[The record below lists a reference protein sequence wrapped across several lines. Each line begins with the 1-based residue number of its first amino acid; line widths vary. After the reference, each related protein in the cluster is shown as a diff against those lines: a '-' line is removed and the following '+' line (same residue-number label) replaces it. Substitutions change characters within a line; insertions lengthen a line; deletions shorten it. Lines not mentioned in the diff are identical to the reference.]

1 MNFIPGTGT
10 RAQDMDMGHK
20 FRPNVHAKR
29 VERMLLQS
37 GFNIDSQVLNY
48 DNRVVGLI
56 ASYAAEN
63 QPDLSLSLSGYIP
76 TESSE
81 IIISGESDK
90 QVKQYG
96 VGYGP
101 KYALKYVDDSSIS
114 WLSYQLTLS
123 FLKFVHDRTGLPCQ
137 PVVNVTDDADP
148 PNPLIIG
155 VLTETNQFVRIS
167 SPEPVQRLPDG
178 TVMDIGMATATANAI
193 GVKDHHTVDMAVL
206 LDRGYNTS
214 SRSKFIRMIELEANF
229 YNVFRITA
237 RHLLNS
243 PSDFNSPEQDADTGT
258 DSISKEI
265 YDIVFSENEN
275 DNPSGS
281 SGYENKLSRVTA
293 LLRSLMQ
300 NSIQFIDYDTTA
312 LSRIETCIAPGSCD
326 GTRAYCARD
335 DDRSNSTTPCR
346 LRIPAHRL
354 MFHRDNSNPVPNRNL
369 MEPLFYSRLA
379 DELIRYP
386 RMRDFMFT
394 ERPNDYYIASRIPQ
408 VVCEDELLLTQ
419 SMIDGT
425 DSQNG
430 YFTSEANQPDVGQG
444 KQAMNINTSVFNVKR
459 KRVVETHRRNAVTDA
474 QMKTHVQTR
483 QEVVKMSAP
492 KSVLACLEPKRVPYT
507 MEVFQGVFPGDILDA
522 KIVKNGDI
530 TLALFI
536 NLLHVYNKLNIKEN
550 VAAVKQKLIET
561 YDDIFRTYS
570 TVTPMKVC
578 NLWMKSGIQMNRL
591 ARDVISGLLTIENAI
606 KSSVYTLTP
615 LDLWILSTVY
625 ELPVILYSAGHEA
638 GGNASD
644 LSARFFCNGCSGSG
658 AGSRARILY
667 SAADSESYCVI
678 GSMHSMNSFPL
689 YGIVQY
695 GDGEDKLGFAI
706 RKDDIKLSEPVAA
719 LYNKNERIADF
730 IDKWNVSSTAEPAA
744 PIATSA
750 SAKPLSAPMNLGLE
764 MAKSLPLMMRKP
776 TVPPRIEEDEEEE
789 GEDSGHE
796 AEQDE
801 QTRLSI
807 QEWDDEEVH
816 NPQIRTLL
824 QSGKA
829 KLNVALER
837 LDSPAIDPTSR
848 QDSHAIQEKVDNL
861 RI

>member
-1 MNFIPGTGT
+1 M
-10 RAQDMDMGHK
+10 
-20 FRPNVHAKR
+20 
-29 VERMLLQS
+29 
-37 GFNIDSQVLNY
+37 
-48 DNRVVGLI
+48 
-56 ASYAAEN
+56 
-63 QPDLSLSLSGYIP
+63 
-76 TESSE
+76 
-81 IIISGESDK
+81 
-90 QVKQYG
+90 
-96 VGYGP
+96 
-101 KYALKYVDDSSIS
+101 KYVDDSTIP
-114 WLSYQLTLS
+114 WLSHQLTLS

-167 SPEPVQRLPDG
+167 SPEPVQRLPNGD
-178 TVMDIGMATATANAI
+178 VMDIGMATATANAI

-243 PSDFNSPEQDADTGT
+243 PSDFSNADAGSDSSSDPEQDADTGT

-265 YDIVFSENEN
+265 YDIVFSEN
-275 DNPSGS
+275 DNPSDS
-281 SGYENKLSRVTA
+281 SGYENKLTSVTA

-300 NSIQFIDYDTTA
+300 NSIQFVDYDTTA

-335 DDRSNSTTPCR
+335 DDRANSTTSCR

-430 YFTSEANQPDVGQG
+430 YFANEANQPDVGQA
-444 KQAMNINTSVFNVKR
+444 KQVMNINTSVFNVKR
-459 KRVVETHRRNAVTDA
+459 KRIVETHRRNAITEA

-536 NLLHVYNKLNIKEN
+536 NLLHVYNKLGLKEN

-561 YDDIFRTYS
+561 YDDIFRTYKA
-570 TVTPMKVC
+570 VTPMKVC

-591 ARDVISGLLTIENAI
+591 SRDVISGILTIENAI

-615 LDLWILSTVY
+615 LDLWILSTAY
-625 ELPVILYSAGHEA
+625 ELPVILYSGQEG

-644 LSARFFCNGCSGSG
+644 LSASFFCNGCSGS
-658 AGSRARILY
+658 GSRARILY
-667 SAADSESYCVI
+667 SAADSESYCVMV
-678 GSMHSMNSFPL
+678 SMHSMNSFPV

-695 GDGEDKLGFAI
+695 GDGDDKLGFAI

-730 IDKWNVSSTAEPAA
+730 IDKWNIGLQVQPQEQQPPQTSVKPIPA
-744 PIATSA
+744 P
-750 SAKPLSAPMNLGLE
+750 APMNVGLE
-764 MAKSLPLMMRKP
+764 LAKSLPLVQMKKNIAQ
-776 TVPPRIEEDEEEE
+776 PRIEEEEEDSGDESAGSEE
-789 GEDSGHE
+789 GEG
-796 AEQDE
+796 AQDE
-801 QTRLSI
+801 RTRLSI
-807 QEWDDEEVH
+807 QEWDKEEVH

-837 LDSPAIDPTSR
+837 LDSPAIDPAAR
-848 QDSHAIQEKVDNL
+848 QESHAIQEKVDNL